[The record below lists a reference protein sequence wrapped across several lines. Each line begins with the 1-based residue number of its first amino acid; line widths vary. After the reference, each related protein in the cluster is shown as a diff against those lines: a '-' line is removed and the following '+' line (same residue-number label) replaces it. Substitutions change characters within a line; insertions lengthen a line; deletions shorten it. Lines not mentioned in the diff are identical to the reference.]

1 LILKLLVENRFPAI
15 WLPTKELLDLRALLL
30 HRHQWVRIRTRIQN
44 ALQAIALANGL
55 RRGPGLWSYDGQAQI
70 AFLPLPPHACY
81 RRSALQ
87 AMYRKMEE
95 EIENLSQQVAEQAGQ
110 RFGAQRLMT
119 HPGMGPVTALAT
131 DVFLGD
137 PGRFADGKAL
147 ASYVGLI
154 PREYSSGERQ
164 RLGGVT
170 KQGSPLLRFLWCEAG
185 AHAVRRDP
193 ELKRFYRRKLVQKD
207 LGKHVWRWHGSSGS
221 DYGSCCGTRLIIKSS
236 VVAGRSSKAV
246 QPVRG
251 C

>member
-1 LILKLLVENRFPAI
+1 
-15 WLPTKELLDLRALLL
+15 
-30 HRHQWVRIRTRIQN
+30 
-44 ALQAIALANGL
+44 
-55 RRGPGLWSYDGQAQI
+55 
-70 AFLPLPPHACY
+70 
-81 RRSALQ
+81 
-87 AMYRKMEE
+87 MYRKMEE

-246 QPVRG
+246 QPVLG